1 MGGQGSGRRPDPVKQ
16 LAPPIPSMNPNIASV
31 GKEPIILP
39 NYSGVKA
46 FGKIAVPGQSNLAPP
61 NHQTTLNITGSGGTT
76 LTTIPATNTLNIA
89 TAAGTT
95 YTGGRGINIDVSNEI
110 TTVDGDINHNNL
122 LNYVAN
128 QHIDWSAASAGTIDP
143 SNYVDNNTTY
153 VNSDWN
159 ILSLSGYNASTANFL
174 RGDGSWIT
182 PPDTNTTYVDSDW
195 NILNLSGYNAST
207 VNFLRG
213 DGSWVTPPD
222 TNTQLTEEQVE
233 DFVGGMVT
241 GNTETLITVTYQDS
255 DGTLDFVVD
264 NNLANY
270 SNASSGFITATLT
283 NEQVQDIAGGMVTGN
298 TETLITVTYQDTD
311 GTLDFVVDNN
321 LANYSNATSGFIT
334 ASSTDTLTNK
344 SGNISQWTND
354 SGYITATL
362 TNEQVQDIAGLMVT
376 GNTETLITV
385 TYQDTD
391 GTLDFVV
398 DNNLAN
404 YDNSSSG
411 FITATLTQEQ
421 VEDFAGPMVAT
432 GGTKTGIT
440 VTYQDA
446 TNDMDFVVSD
456 TTVAGDTGSTGITPG
471 DTLTIAGGSNVTT
484 AMSGDTLTITA
495 TDTNTVTNAFSTFS
509 ISGQSDVVADST
521 SDTMTLVAGSNITL
535 TTNAATDTIT
545 VAASGG
551 GVDQNLFQ
559 TVAVSGQ
566 DDIVAETTTDT
577 LTVAAGSNVTITTNA
592 TTDTLTIAATDNNT
606 TYTAG
611 TGITLTGT
619 EFTSNDSQ
627 IVHNNLSGYVANRH
641 IDWTAASAGTIHAT
655 NYTDTNTTYTAGSG
669 VDLVG
674 TEFSHTDTSSQASSD
689 NSGRTYIQDITLD
702 TFGHVTG
709 LATATETVTDTN
721 KFKENTHFSR
731 GTSFPAVDT
740 SKVYPKSGEVQTT
753 STKGLCAIRDGSIV
767 GISVNY
773 DVAST
778 SGKISGLLI
787 NADVNGTTVWQNTI
801 DHATGLSKE
810 ANFTQAEG
818 TDSFSAGD
826 TITVNFESAGSSP
839 TVNIANVI
847 ISLEYYYDD

>member
-31 GKEPIILP
+31 GKEPFILP

-46 FGKIAVPGQSNLAPP
+46 FGKIAVPGQANLLPP

-76 LTTIPATNTLNIA
+76 LTTTPGTNTLNIA
-89 TAAGTT
+89 TSAGVT
-95 YTGGRGINIDVSNEI
+95 YTGGRGINIDGSNEI

-122 LNYVAN
+122 LNYSAN
-128 QHIDWSAASAGTIDP
+128 RHIDWTAASAGTIDP

-159 ILSLSGYNASTANFL
+159 ILSLSGYNASAANFL
-174 RGDGSWIT
+174 RGDGSWVT

-207 VNFLRG
+207 ANFLRG

-270 SNASSGFITATLT
+270 DNTSSGFITATLT

-298 TETLITVTYQDTD
+298 TETLITVTYQDSD

-362 TNEQVQDIAGLMVT
+362 TEEQVEDFVGGMVT

-385 TYQDTD
+385 TYQDAD

-471 DTLTIAGGSNVTT
+471 DTLTIAGGTNVTT
-484 AMSGDTLTITA
+484 AMSGDTLTINA
-495 TDTNTVTNAFSTFS
+495 SGAVTNSFETISV
-509 ISGQSDVVADST
+509 SGQSDVVADSST
-521 SDTMTLVAGSNITL
+521 DTLTLVAGSNITL

-551 GVDQNLFQ
+551 GVDQNLFE
-559 TVAVSGQ
+559 TIAVAGQ
-566 DDIVAETTTDT
+566 SDIVAETTTDT

-592 TTDTLTIAATDNNT
+592 ATDTLTIAATDTNT

-611 TGITLTGT
+611 TGLTLTGT
-619 EFTSNDSQ
+619 EFTTNDSQ
-627 IVHNNLSGYVANRH
+627 IVHDNLSGYVANEH

-709 LATATETVTDTN
+709 LATATETVTDTH

-740 SKVYPKSGEVQTT
+740 SKVYPKIGEVSCT

-773 DVAST
+773 DVGST

-801 DHATGLSKE
+801 DHAVGLSKE
-810 ANFTQAEG
+810 ANFTQSEG

-826 TITVNFESAGSSP
+826 TITVNFEATGSSP

>member
-1 MGGQGSGRRPDPVKQ
+1 
-16 LAPPIPSMNPNIASV
+16 
-31 GKEPIILP
+31 
-39 NYSGVKA
+39 
-46 FGKIAVPGQSNLAPP
+46 
-61 NHQTTLNITGSGGTT
+61 
-76 LTTIPATNTLNIA
+76 
-89 TAAGTT
+89 
-95 YTGGRGINIDVSNEI
+95 
-110 TTVDGDINHNNL
+110 
-122 LNYVAN
+122 
-128 QHIDWSAASAGTIDP
+128 
-143 SNYVDNNTTY
+143 
-153 VNSDWN
+153 
-159 ILSLSGYNASTANFL
+159 
-174 RGDGSWIT
+174 
-182 PPDTNTTYVDSDW
+182 
-195 NILNLSGYNAST
+195 
-207 VNFLRG
+207 
-213 DGSWVTPPD
+213 
-222 TNTQLTEEQVE
+222 
-233 DFVGGMVT
+233 MVT

-270 SNASSGFITATLT
+270 DNSSSGFITATLT
-283 NEQVQDIAGGMVTGN
+283 NEQVQDIVGGM
-298 TETLITVTYQDTD
+298 L
-311 GTLDFVVDNN
+311 
-321 LANYSNATSGFIT
+321 
-334 ASSTDTLTNK
+334 
-344 SGNISQWTND
+344 
-354 SGYITATL
+354 
-362 TNEQVQDIAGLMVT
+362 
-376 GNTETLITV
+376 
-385 TYQDTD
+385 
-391 GTLDFVV
+391 
-398 DNNLAN
+398 
-404 YDNSSSG
+404 
-411 FITATLTQEQ
+411 
-421 VEDFAGPMVAT
+421 
-432 GGTKTGIT
+432 GGTETGIT

-446 TNDMDFVVSD
+446 TGDIDFVVSD

-471 DTLTIAGGSNVTT
+471 DTLTIAGGTNVTT

-627 IVHNNLSGYVANRH
+627 IVHNNLSGYVVNRH

-709 LATATETVTDTN
+709 LATATETVTNTN

-740 SKVYPKSGEVQTT
+740 SKVYPKIGEVSCT
-753 STKGLCAIRDGSIV
+753 STKGLCAIRGGSLV

-773 DVAST
+773 DVGST
-778 SGKISGLLI
+778 SGKVSGLLI

-810 ANFTQAEG
+810 EFFTQSEG
-818 TDSFSAGD
+818 TDSFSEGD
-826 TITVNFESAGSSP
+826 TITVNFEATGSSP

>member
-31 GKEPIILP
+31 GKEPIIIP

-61 NHQTTLNITGSGGTT
+61 NHQTTLNMTGSGGTT

-95 YTGGRGINIDVSNEI
+95 YTAGTGLTLTGTEFTTDDGR
-110 TTVDGDINHNNL
+110 INHNAL
-122 LNYVAN
+122 QNYVAN
-128 QHIDWSAASAGTIDP
+128 QHTNWSAASAGTIDP

-241 GNTETLITVTYQDS
+241 GNTETLITVTYQD
-255 DGTLDFVVD
+255 
-264 NNLANY
+264 
-270 SNASSGFITATLT
+270 
-283 NEQVQDIAGGMVTGN
+283 
-298 TETLITVTYQDTD
+298 TD

-344 SGNISQWTND
+344 SGNISQWSNDSAYITDGNTGWNNTYGFITASTTDTLTNKSGNISQWSND

-362 TNEQVQDIAGLMVT
+362 TNEQVQDIAGGMVT

-385 TYQDTD
+385 TYQDAD

-411 FITATLTQEQ
+411 FITATLTNEQ
-421 VEDFAGPMVAT
+421 VQDIVGGML
-432 GGTKTGIT
+432 GGTETGIT

-446 TNDMDFVVSD
+446 TGDIDFVVSD

-471 DTLTIAGGSNVTT
+471 DTLTIAGGTNVTT

-627 IVHNNLSGYVANRH
+627 IVHNNLSGYVVNRH

-721 KFKENTHFSR
+721 THKVTTTFSR
-731 GTSFPAVDT
+731 GTSFAVVDT
-740 SKVYPKSGEVQTT
+740 SKAYPKIGEVSCT
-753 STKGLCAIRDGSIV
+753 STKGLCAIRGGSLV

-773 DVAST
+773 DVGST
-778 SGKISGLLI
+778 SGKVSGLLI

-810 ANFTQAEG
+810 EFFTQSEG
-818 TDSFSAGD
+818 TDSFSEGD
-826 TITVNFESAGSSP
+826 TITVNFEATGSSP